1 MPKKRGLCRGVFKKM
16 FARDK
21 LKTVSNKV
29 FFKDSHRIND
39 LKNTLLFIFSR
50 VISKLKKKLLSKP
63 WKEKGTIEFLYT
75 RAI

>member
-39 LKNTLLFIFSR
+39 LKNSLFSFFPGLDITN
-50 VISKLKKKLLSKP
+50 LKK
-63 WKEKGTIEFLYT
+63 EKKIV
-75 RAI
+75 